1 MKFSKRKQDNK
12 ETKTSTFSAK
22 AAPNTTSQNKK
33 SDPQYAELSFPYSET
48 TNGKQQDYDGTRI
61 SAVKIVTGD
70 VEIDKDA
77 KVQMKTRSA
86 NSLVSAVNE
95 ILTPPNKV
103 VYRDGSPS
111 SKDSSITIDTLT
123 EYWYNPNFQYD
134 YNIKVKNKDSADE
147 QVLSLERKPIM
158 DGDKII
164 HPGYVIDLEGF

>member
-1 MKFSKRKQDNK
+1 MK
-12 ETKTSTFSAK
+12 STFSAK

-70 VEIDKDA
+70 VEIDKNA
-77 KVQMKTRSA
+77 KAQMKTRSA

-103 VYRDGSPS
+103 VYRDGNPS
-111 SKDSSITIDTLT
+111 SGDSSITIDTLT

-134 YNIKVKNKDSADE
+134 YNIKVKNKNSSDE